1 MFELE
6 NPRMNANERSP
17 QMNANARNPR
27 MNTNERENK
36 CYLLF
41 VFICVHLRIK

>member
-17 QMNANARNPR
+17 QMN
-27 MNTNERENK
+27 TNEREII
-36 CYLLF
+36 CVFSF
-41 VFICVHLRIK
+41 VFIRVHSRIIHE